1 MMKMAKILVVDDEKH
16 IRILL
21 SELLK
26 KYEYA
31 VQTVGDGSEALSLLD
46 EESFDLIV
54 TDLHMAQKG
63 GIDVLKQVKERNALT
78 EVLIL
83 TGYGTISSAVE
94 AMRLGAFEYLTKP
107 IDLKAFIVKVQK
119 ALERRD
125 LRSKIAAQEAE
136 IQAHQEMIVR
146 DLKLAAQVQASIV
159 PKSMA
164 TDRFEIAVRYSPM
177 IGIGGDFSDI
187 YDNEQDRIYLTI
199 VDVTGHGI
207 AAALLVNRLCMEVRR
222 LARELLEPADILFQL
237 NNFIVDS
244 FKGTGMFLTMFC
256 AMLDLESSA
265 VKYAGSAHPSVLLWR
280 KEKNRFEMLESQN
293 QIIGFDKTTRT
304 SFKQDEAIMFRGD
317 RLVLYTDGI
326 VEVENVRREPLG
338 INGFTGLLQ
347 PQMSNNVKKITD
359 SAMKSI
365 AAFAPSAQRDDVYLI
380 VLGLK

>member
-1 MMKMAKILVVDDEKH
+1 MAKILVVDDDKH

-26 KYEYA
+26 KYKYE
-31 VQTVGDGSEALSLLD
+31 VQTVGDGTEALSLLD
-46 EESFDLIV
+46 NELFELIV

-63 GIDVLKQVKERNALT
+63 GIDVLKQVKEREFLT

-83 TGYGTISSAVE
+83 TGHGTISSAVE

-107 IDLKAFIVKVQK
+107 IDLKEFIVKVQK

-125 LRSKIAAQEAE
+125 LRSKLSAQEAE
-136 IQAHQEMIVR
+136 IQAHQEMIAR
-146 DLKLAAQVQASIV
+146 DLKLATQVQASIV

-164 TDRFEIAVRYSPM
+164 TDQFEIAVRYSPM

-187 YDNEQDRIYLTI
+187 YYNEQDKVYLTI

-222 LARELLEPADILFQL
+222 LAREQLEPADILFQL

-256 AMLDLESSA
+256 AMLDLDSSV
-265 VKYAGSAHPSVLLWR
+265 VKYAGSAHPSALLWR
-280 KEKNRFEMLESQN
+280 KGQDVFEMLESQN
-293 QIIGFDKTTRT
+293 QIIGFDKTNRK
-304 SFKQDEAIMFRGD
+304 SFSQNKASMCSGD
-317 RLVLYTDGI
+317 RLALYTDGI
-326 VEVENVRREPLG
+326 VEVENTRRKPLG
-338 INGFTGLLQ
+338 IKGLNNLMQ
-347 PQMSNNVKKITD
+347 PQMPKSVKEIAD
-359 SAMKSI
+359 SVMKGI
-365 AAFAPSAQRDDVYLI
+365 ADFAPSAQRDDVYLI